1 VTTWQLTIDCR
12 HPRRMVDFWAS
23 ALGYEPVPAPEPF
36 PTWKAYYVSIGVP
49 AEEFDPGEDGTD
61 RLQDPRGRGPSIWF
75 QVVPEDKTV
84 KNRLHLDVF
93 PEDRVGTGRS
103 SREEVDKR
111 VAELLALGAT
121 VAWRHPSDA
130 GGDDHYAVT
139 MRDPEG
145 NEFCVS

>member
-1 VTTWQLTIDCR
+1 
-12 HPRRMVDFWAS
+12 MVDFWAS
-23 ALGYEPVPAPEPF
+23 ALGYEPVPAPAPF
-36 PTWKAYYVSIGVP
+36 PTWKAYYVSLGVP

-61 RLQDPRGRGPSIWF
+61 RIQDPTGRGPAIWF
-75 QVVPEDKTV
+75 QVVPEEKTV

-93 PEDRVGTGRS
+93 PEDQAGTGRS
-103 SREEVDKR
+103 SRGAVDAR

-121 VAWRHPSDA
+121 IAWRHAREDD
-130 GGDDHYAVT
+130 DDHYAVT